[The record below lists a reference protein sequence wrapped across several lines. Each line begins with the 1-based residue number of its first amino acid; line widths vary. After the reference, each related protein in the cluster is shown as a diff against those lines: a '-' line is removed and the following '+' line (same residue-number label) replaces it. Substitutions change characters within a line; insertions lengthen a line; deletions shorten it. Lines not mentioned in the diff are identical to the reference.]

1 MLNVFL
7 RNNISQQRLVNSE
20 WSDQFDHEQI
30 EQLKRGIRHG
40 MNVLV
45 YAKPEIDS
53 TDMAYALYALEN
65 GIEEE
70 WIEKHILK
78 SGFTLKVKNAVYQRQ
93 VYNYMENDVR

>member
-7 RNNISQQRLVNSE
+7 NNNISQERLVDSE

-30 EQLKRGIRHG
+30 EQLERGIRHG

-78 SGFTLKVKNAVYQRQ
+78 KGFMLKVKNIVQQRRA
-93 VYNYMENDVR
+93 YNYAENDVR